1 MLANQ
6 SGCVCTKRENLAV
19 SSSPLIL
26 PKLQLGDQSRN
37 NRRNHFNGF
46 ELILT
51 KKVLPTPDTLIL
63 KNTHLLPRKYLL
75 DGVVLPWS
83 SEKNH

>member
-51 KKVLPTPDTLIL
+51 KESPPDSGHSHFGKHSFATEEVFV
-63 KNTHLLPRKYLL
+63 RRC
-75 DGVVLPWS
+75 GFAM
-83 SEKNH
+83 EF